1 MLATILTQTSA
12 IPKEEVSVNL
22 NQDLG
27 SRTSIYVSNVED
39 RVVQNHDYPPPST
52 YTSDGAHFYI
62 FIFYVNMILLIIIHI
77 LSLLFH
83 MLKYRDATSKLRL
96 LG

>member
-39 RVVQNHDYPPPST
+39 RVVQNHNYPPPST

-62 FIFYVNMILLIIIHI
+62 LRKYDIINNNLYFIFIISHVK
-77 LSLLFH
+77 
-83 MLKYRDATSKLRL
+83 M
-96 LG
+96 